1 MAFTAEQARIRDGC
15 RCKECFGLAE
25 HMLLST
31 GRDFGLPR
39 APRPHDPTSRLHV
52 VTAGPSNGITFTG
65 PLQDEKPCTGGMLC
79 ACKRCSAEIAARVQ
93 QGGKGAGAQPWTPRA
108 ARQAA

>member
-1 MAFTAEQARIRDGC
+1 MTAEQARIRDGC
-15 RCKECFGLAE
+15 RCQECWGLAE

-39 APRPHDPTSRLHV
+39 APRPHDPTSRLHI
-52 VTAGPSNGITFTG
+52 VTAGASEGISFAG
-65 PLQDEKPCTGGMLC
+65 PLHDDKPCTGGMLC
-79 ACKRCSAEIAARVQ
+79 DCKNCSAEIAARVQ
-93 QGGKGAGAQPWTPRA
+93 RGPGTGKQQPWSPRP